1 MIIFSHT
8 LNNICKVYNFNLK
21 KQVFFYANQSKIKL
35 DKDSYEKTIKII
47 DEIKNKMKI
56 FTCGLLVLWSCSLK
70 KNYLCKKIQIM
81 DFKEILKKF
90 NNKYI
95 IATLIFAVVIIF
107 VDQYNLFY
115 QINNF
120 KKLKKAKSQV
130 EYYEKEIK
138 EQQETLDRLH
148 RDSALMERIAREKYM
163 MKRDNEVIYVIEAK
177 E

>member
-1 MIIFSHT
+1 
-8 LNNICKVYNFNLK
+8 
-21 KQVFFYANQSKIKL
+21 
-35 DKDSYEKTIKII
+35 
-47 DEIKNKMKI
+47 
-56 FTCGLLVLWSCSLK
+56 
-70 KNYLCKKIQIM
+70 M
-81 DFKEILKKF
+81 DFKKILKKF

-95 IATLIFAVVIIF
+95 IATLIFTIVIIF

-115 QINNF
+115 QIKNF
-120 KKLKKAKSQV
+120 NKLKKAKKQV

-138 EQQETLDRLH
+138 EQQETLERLY